1 MEGNPMRQGYVRQFN
16 MRWRREERILIQV
29 NAQSQQSQKKDVG
42 TNEFCRF
49 LMNPVSWDEYETIDI
64 KDDAIRNK
72 YHQMLE
78 ILVPI
83 EYIVTILKYQ
93 WYGENEQPT
102 DDVDEYFEFFLRDN
116 RYFFHK

>member
-1 MEGNPMRQGYVRQFN
+1 
-16 MRWRREERILIQV
+16 
-29 NAQSQQSQKKDVG
+29 
-42 TNEFCRF
+42 
-49 LMNPVSWDEYETIDI
+49 MNPVSWDEYEIIDI

-78 ILVPI
+78 KLVPI

-116 RYFFHK
+116 RYFFHKWMRFWRILYWNLPKITPQK